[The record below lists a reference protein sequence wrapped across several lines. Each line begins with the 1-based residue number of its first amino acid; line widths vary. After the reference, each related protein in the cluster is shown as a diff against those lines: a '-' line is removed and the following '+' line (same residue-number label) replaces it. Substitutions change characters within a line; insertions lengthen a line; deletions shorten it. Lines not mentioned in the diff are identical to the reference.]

1 MSTSE
6 SGLTKKVLEKPK
18 EGGCA
23 LRADESR
30 DKIALTPS
38 HLWQTRDPSTPGP
51 TTRRSREQ
59 LPLAEAATIRR
70 ARAPAEQRADHRRRR
85 RLTDEEEESAGP
97 RAERRSPRP
106 KHFDTWSGESAA
118 RHLVPEACLASARS
132 LGKVSHRLPNKF
144 LGLFS
149 RRTLMM
155 R

>member
-1 MSTSE
+1 MGDDVRN

-30 DKIALTPS
+30 GRIALTPS

-70 ARAPAEQRADHRRRR
+70 ARAPAEQRADLLDGAGA
-85 RLTDEEEESAGP
+85 LTDEEEERAALALRGDP
-97 RAERRSPRP
+97 RDLSTSTRGVAKVQLDIWCQRP
-106 KHFDTWSGESAA
+106 AWLA
-118 RHLVPEACLASARS
+118 LVRWE
-132 LGKVSHRLPNKF
+132 K
-144 LGLFS
+144 
-149 RRTLMM
+149 
-155 R
+155 